1 MQKMINTYYT
11 KWYQSVTHCWIHW
24 WKKNDFGS
32 KMSMLW
38 TKKLKPEVG
47 GQIACF
53 QSKMN
58 VIENFTWHCK
68 YQLENVTVYRIVM
81 HWPSF

>member
-1 MQKMINTYYT
+1 
-11 KWYQSVTHCWIHW
+11 
-24 WKKNDFGS
+24 
-32 KMSMLW
+32 MSMLW

-58 VIENFTWHCK
+58 VIENFT
-68 YQLENVTVYRIVM
+68 
-81 HWPSF
+81 

>member
-1 MQKMINTYYT
+1 MISVSDTLLNTL
-11 KWYQSVTHCWIHW
+11 V
-24 WKKNDFGS
+24 KKKIDFGS

-53 QSKMN
+53 LSKMN
-58 VIENFTWHCK
+58 VIENFT
-68 YQLENVTVYRIVM
+68 
-81 HWPSF
+81 